1 MAGFI
6 YLLFLLLFMD
16 KDYIADLK
24 KAGKIHQEVKAFA
37 KSIVKKGVP
46 LLEIADKVDAKIKEL
61 GATTAFPIN
70 LSINEVAAHYTPTYD
85 DKTLASGLL
94 KVDIGICVN
103 GAIADC
109 AFSVDLDNSDINK
122 KLIEASRAGLEAA
135 MRTAK
140 FGVTLGDL
148 GRSIQDA
155 IVSRGFSPIKNL
167 CGHQVDRFVVHAG
180 QTVPNYDNGSNVKM
194 VESGYAIEPF
204 VTTGTGLVFE
214 GKPSNIYRLVNKKN
228 VRDML
233 AREIILFIDKEYN
246 GLPFASRWVVKKFGP
261 RAVLSMS
268 ILEREGIL
276 YHYPQLVEKSRE
288 PVAQSENTLLILK
301 DKTEVMT
308 EDFKI

>member
-1 MAGFI
+1 
-6 YLLFLLLFMD
+6 MD
-16 KDYIADLK
+16 KDYIADLR
-24 KAGKIHQEVKAFA
+24 KAGKIHQEVKALA

-70 LSINEVAAHYTPTYD
+70 LSINEVAAHYTPTYND
-85 DKTLASGLL
+85 ETLAHGLL

-122 KLIEASRAGLEAA
+122 KLIQASRDGLEAA
-135 MRTAK
+135 MRSAK
-140 FGVTLGDL
+140 FGMTLGEV
-148 GRSIQDA
+148 GRNIQNA
-155 IVSRGFSPIKNL
+155 IVKHGFSPIKNL
-167 CGHQVDRFVVHAG
+167 CGHQVDRFIVHAG
-180 QTVPNYDNGSNVKM
+180 QTVPNYDNGSNQRM

-204 VTTGTGLVFE
+204 VTTGQGMVYE
-214 GKPSNIYRLVNKKN
+214 GKPSNIYRMINKKN

-233 AREIILFIDKEYN
+233 AREIISFIDKEYN

-261 RAVLSMS
+261 RAIMS
-268 ILEREGIL
+268 INILEREGVL
-276 YHYPQLVEKSRE
+276 YQYPQLVEKSRE

-301 DKTEVMT
+301 DKTEVLT
-308 EDFKI
+308 EDFKV